1 MRRVISLEHVTRRYG
16 DRVAVDDLSVEIAA
30 GELAVLV
37 GPSGCGKTTTLRMI
51 NRLVEPTSG
60 TIRVGGRDTREL
72 PVTELRRSIGYVI
85 QQGGL
90 LPHLTVAENVATV
103 PRLLRWD
110 RARTRARVEELLEL
124 VGLPPAEY
132 ASRLPRALS
141 GGERQRVGVA
151 RALGA
156 DPPVLLM
163 DEPFSALDPITR
175 LRLQGELLRVQS
187 LVRKTIVVVTHDI
200 DEALRLGDR
209 VVLMRTGGRI
219 AQVATPGT
227 LLAHPASDFV
237 AGFLGGDRTLRRLA
251 LVPLRSAELRP
262 ADGAAAVERVEAA
275 ASLRDAL
282 EAVLRSPDG
291 RAAVVDGDRVLGVAD
306 AEVIRRAAATG

>member
-1 MRRVISLEHVTRRYG
+1 VISLEHVTRRYG

-200 DEALRLGDR
+200 DEALRLGAR
-209 VVLMRTGGRI
+209 VVLMRMGGRI

-262 ADGAAAVERVEAA
+262 ADGDAAVERVEAA

>member
-1 MRRVISLEHVTRRYG
+1 LIQLENVTKQF
-16 DRVAVDDLSVEIAA
+16 A
-30 GELAVLV
+30 GGSNAVLNLTLELRDGETCV
-37 GPSGCGKTTTLRMI
+37 LIGPSGCGKTTTLRMI
-51 NRLVEPTSG
+51 NRLVEPTAG
-60 TIRVGGRDTREL
+60 TIRVDGRDTRER

-90 LPHLTVAENVATV
+90 LPHLSVAENVATV

-110 RARTRARVEELLEL
+110 RARIRARVEELLEL
-124 VGLPPAEY
+124 VGLPAAGY
-132 ASRLPRALS
+132 ADRLPRALS

-219 AQVATPGT
+219 AQVDTPAA
-227 LLAHPASDFV
+227 LLARPASDFV

-251 LVPLRSAELRP
+251 LVPLRAAELRP
-262 ADGAAAVERVEAA
+262 ADGSAPVERVEAG

-291 RAAVVDGDRVLGVAD
+291 RAAVVDGDRIVGVAD
-306 AEVIRRAAATG
+306 AEVIRRAAAAG

>member
-1 MRRVISLEHVTRRYG
+1 
-16 DRVAVDDLSVEIAA
+16 VD
-30 GELAVLV
+30 
-37 GPSGCGKTTTLRMI
+37 
-51 NRLVEPTSG
+51 
-60 TIRVGGRDTREL
+60 GRDTREQGL
-72 PVTELRRSIGYVI
+72 TELRRSMGYVI
-85 QQGGL
+85 QQAGL
-90 LPHLTVAENVATV
+90 FPHLTVAENIATV

-110 RARTRARVEELLEL
+110 RERIRARVEELLEL
-124 VGLPPAEY
+124 VGLPPRDY
-132 ASRLPRALS
+132 AGRLPRALS

-209 VVLMRTGGRI
+209 VILLQTGGRL
-219 AQVATPGT
+219 AQVATPSE

-251 LVPLRSAELRP
+251 LVPLRAAELRP
-262 ADGAAAVERVEAA
+262 DGGAPPRERVDAGG
-275 ASLRDAL
+275 SLRDAL
-282 EAVLRSPDG
+282 DAVLRSPDG
-291 RAAVVDGDRVLGVAD
+291 RAGVVDGDRMLGVID
-306 AEVIRRAAATG
+306 AEAIRRAAAAV

>member
-1 MRRVISLEHVTRRYG
+1 MISLEHVGRRYG
-16 DRVAVDDLSVEIAA
+16 ERVAVDDLSLEIGA
-30 GELAVLV
+30 GELLVLC

-60 TIRVGGRDTREL
+60 LIRIDGRDTRERG
-72 PVTELRRSIGYVI
+72 VEELRRSIGYVI
-85 QQGGL
+85 QQAGL
-90 LPHLTVAENVATV
+90 FPHLSVAENIATV
-103 PRLLRWD
+103 PRLLGWERG
-110 RARTRARVEELLEL
+110 RIRERVDELLEL
-124 VGLPPAEY
+124 VGLPAADY
-132 ASRLPRALS
+132 ADRLPRALS

-175 LRLQGELLRVQS
+175 QRLQGELLRVQAR
-187 LVRKTIVVVTHDI
+187 VRKTVVVVTHDI

-209 VVLMRTGGRI
+209 VALLRSGGRL
-219 AQVATPGT
+219 AQVATPAE

-251 LVPLRSAELRP
+251 LVPVAAAALRP
-262 ADGAAAVERVEAA
+262 GDGTPPERTVEASG
-275 ASLRDAL
+275 SLRDAL
-282 EAVLRSPDG
+282 EAVLRSADG
-291 RAAVVDGDRVLGVAD
+291 RAAVIEDGSVLGVVD
-306 AEVIRRAAATG
+306 AEAIRRAVADAG

>member
-1 MRRVISLEHVTRRYG
+1 MISLEHVVKRYG
-16 DRVAVDDLSVEIAA
+16 DRVAVDDLSVEIGA

-51 NRLVEPTSG
+51 NRLVEPSSG
-60 TIRVGGRDTREL
+60 TIRVDGRDTRERG
-72 PVTELRRSIGYVI
+72 VEELRRSIGYVI
-85 QQGGL
+85 QQAGL
-90 LPHLTVAENVATV
+90 FPHLTVAENIATV
-103 PRLLRWD
+103 PRLLGWD
-110 RARTRARVEELLEL
+110 RRRIRARVDELLEL
-124 VGLPPAEY
+124 VGLPPGDYAE
-132 ASRLPRALS
+132 RLPRALS

-163 DEPFSALDPITR
+163 DEPFSALDPVTR

-209 VVLMRTGGRI
+209 VILLQTGGRL
-219 AQVATPGT
+219 AQVATPAE

-251 LVPLRSAELRP
+251 LVPLGDAELRP
-262 ADGAAAVERVEAA
+262 ADSARPVEGVAAGG
-275 ASLRDAL
+275 SLRDAL

-291 RAAVVDGDRVLGVAD
+291 RAAVVDGDRVLGVVD
-306 AEVIRRAAATG
+306 AEVIRRAAAPR

>member
-1 MRRVISLEHVTRRYG
+1 VISLEHVTRRYG

-110 RARTRARVEELLEL
+110 RARIRARVEELLEL

>member
-1 MRRVISLEHVTRRYG
+1 MISLEHVTRRYG
-16 DRVAVDDLSVEIAA
+16 DRVAVDDLSVEIDA

-60 TIRVGGRDTREL
+60 TIRVGGRDTRER
-72 PVTELRRSIGYVI
+72 PPTELRRGIGYVI

-103 PRLLRWD
+103 PRLLGWD
-110 RARTRARVEELLEL
+110 RARIRARVTGLLEL

-175 LRLQGELLRVQS
+175 LRLQDELLRVQS

-209 VVLMRTGGRI
+209 VVLMRTGGRL
-219 AQVATPGT
+219 AQVATPAE

-251 LVPLRSAELRP
+251 LLPLSGVDLRP
-262 ADGAAAVERVEAA
+262 LDGAVPVERVDAGS
-275 ASLRDAL
+275 SLRDAL

-291 RAAVVDGDRVLGVAD
+291 RAAVVEGGQLLGAVD
-306 AEVIRRAAATG
+306 AEVIRRAAATR

>member
-1 MRRVISLEHVTRRYG
+1 MISLEHVVRRYG
-16 DRVAVDDLSVEIAA
+16 DRVAVDDLSVEIGA
-30 GELAVLV
+30 GEMAVLV

-60 TIRVGGRDTREL
+60 AIRVDGRDTRERG
-72 PVTELRRSIGYVI
+72 VEELRRSIGYVI
-85 QQGGL
+85 QQAGL
-90 LPHLTVAENVATV
+90 FPHLTVAENIATV
-103 PRLLRWD
+103 PRLLGWD
-110 RARTRARVEELLEL
+110 RRRIRARVEELLEL
-124 VGLPPAEY
+124 VGLPPATY
-132 ASRLPRALS
+132 AERLPRALS

-163 DEPFSALDPITR
+163 DEPFSALDPVTR

-209 VVLMRTGGRI
+209 VILLQTGGRL
-219 AQVATPGT
+219 AQVATPAE
-227 LLAHPASDFV
+227 LLAHPASEFV

-251 LVPLRSAELRP
+251 LVALAAAELRP
-262 ADGAAAVERVEAA
+262 AGDEVPAERVDAGG
-275 ASLRDAL
+275 SLRDAL
-282 EAVLRSPDG
+282 EVVLRSAGG
-291 RAAVVDGDRVLGVAD
+291 RAAVADGDRVLGVVD
-306 AEVIRRAAATG
+306 AEVIRRAAAPR

>member
-1 MRRVISLEHVTRRYG
+1 MISLEHVTRHYG

>member
-1 MRRVISLEHVTRRYG
+1 MISLEHVTKRYG
-16 DRVAVDDLSVEIAA
+16 ERVAVDDLSVDIAA

-51 NRLVEPTSG
+51 NRLVEPTAG
-60 TIRVGGRDTREL
+60 TIRVDGRDTRER

-110 RARTRARVEELLEL
+110 RARIRARVDELLEL

-132 ASRLPRALS
+132 AARLPRALS

-219 AQVATPGT
+219 AQVDTPAA
-227 LLAHPASDFV
+227 LLARPASDFV

-251 LVPLRSAELRP
+251 LVPLRAAELRP
-262 ADGAAAVERVEAA
+262 ADGSAPVERVEAG

-291 RAAVVDGDRVLGVAD
+291 RAAVVDGDRIVGVAD
-306 AEVIRRAAATG
+306 AEVIRRAAAAG

>member
-1 MRRVISLEHVTRRYG
+1 MISLEHVVKRYG
-16 DRVAVDDLSVEIAA
+16 DRVAVDDLSVEIGA

-51 NRLVEPTSG
+51 NRLVEPSSG
-60 TIRVGGRDTREL
+60 TIRVDGRDTRERG
-72 PVTELRRSIGYVI
+72 VEELRRSIGYVI
-85 QQGGL
+85 QQAGL
-90 LPHLTVAENVATV
+90 FPHLTVAENVATV
-103 PRLLRWD
+103 PRLLGWD
-110 RARTRARVEELLEL
+110 RRRIRARVDELLDL
-124 VGLPPAEY
+124 VGLPPGDYAE
-132 ASRLPRALS
+132 RLPRALS

-163 DEPFSALDPITR
+163 DEPFSALDPVTR

-209 VVLMRTGGRI
+209 VILLQTGGRL
-219 AQVATPGT
+219 AQVATPAE

-237 AGFLGGDRTLRRLA
+237 AGFLGGDRTLRRLV
-251 LVPLRSAELRP
+251 LVPLGSAELRS
-262 ADGAAAVERVEAA
+262 ADGAAPAERVDAGG
-275 ASLRDAL
+275 SLRDAL
-282 EAVLRSPDG
+282 EVVLRSPDG
-291 RAAVVDGDRVLGVAD
+291 RAAVVDGDRVVGVVD
-306 AEVIRRAAATG
+306 AEVIRRAAAPR

>member
-1 MRRVISLEHVTRRYG
+1 MISLEHVTKRYG
-16 DRVAVDDLSVEIAA
+16 ERVAVDDLSVDIAA

-51 NRLVEPTSG
+51 NRLVEPTAG
-60 TIRVGGRDTREL
+60 TIRVDGRDTRER

-110 RARTRARVEELLEL
+110 RARIRARVDELLEL
-124 VGLPPAEY
+124 VGLPPSEY
-132 ASRLPRALS
+132 AARLPRALS

-219 AQVATPGT
+219 AQVDTPAA
-227 LLAHPASDFV
+227 LLARPASDFV

-251 LVPLRSAELRP
+251 LVPLRAAELRP
-262 ADGAAAVERVEAA
+262 ADGSAPVERVEAG

-291 RAAVVDGDRVLGVAD
+291 RAAVVDGDRIVGVAD
-306 AEVIRRAAATG
+306 AEVIRRAAAAG

>member
-1 MRRVISLEHVTRRYG
+1 MAHLHQGLAAYRATGAKMAQSYLLAFLAETYGAGGQPKAGLEVLDEALT
-16 DRVAVDDLSVEIAA
+16 AV
-30 GELAVLV
+30 
-37 GPSGCGKTTTLRMI
+37 
-51 NRLVEPTSG
+51 
-60 TIRVGGRDTREL
+60 RDT
-72 PVTELRRSIGYVI
+72 
-85 QQGGL
+85 
-90 LPHLTVAENVATV
+90 
-103 PRLLRWD
+103 
-110 RARTRARVEELLEL
+110 
-124 VGLPPAEY
+124 
-132 ASRLPRALS
+132 
-141 GGERQRVGVA
+141 GERMYEA
-151 RALGA
+151 ELY
-156 DPPVLLM
+156 
-163 DEPFSALDPITR
+163 
-175 LRLQGELLRVQS
+175 RLQGELLRVQS

-209 VVLMRTGGRI
+209 VVLMRMGGRI

-262 ADGAAAVERVEAA
+262 ADGAAPVERVDAA

-306 AEVIRRAAATG
+306 SEVIRRAAAAG

>member
-1 MRRVISLEHVTRRYG
+1 MISLEHVTRRYG

-60 TIRVGGRDTREL
+60 TIRVDGRDTREL

-110 RARTRARVEELLEL
+110 RARIRARVEELLEL

-306 AEVIRRAAATG
+306 SEVIRRAAAAG

>member
-1 MRRVISLEHVTRRYG
+1 MISLEHVTRRYG

-262 ADGAAAVERVEAA
+262 ADGAAAV
-275 ASLRDAL
+275 
-282 EAVLRSPDG
+282 
-291 RAAVVDGDRVLGVAD
+291 VDGDRVLGVAD

>member
-1 MRRVISLEHVTRRYG
+1 MISLEHVTRRYG

-110 RARTRARVEELLEL
+110 RARIRARVEELLEL

-262 ADGAAAVERVEAA
+262 ADGAAPVERVDAA

-306 AEVIRRAAATG
+306 SEVIRRAAAAG

>member
-1 MRRVISLEHVTRRYG
+1 VISLEHVVKRYG
-16 DRVAVDDLSVEIAA
+16 DRVAVDDLSVEIGA

-37 GPSGCGKTTTLRMI
+37 GPSGCGKTTTLRMV

-60 TIRVGGRDTREL
+60 TIRVDGRDTRERG
-72 PVTELRRSIGYVI
+72 VEELRRSIGYVI
-85 QQGGL
+85 QQAGL
-90 LPHLTVAENVATV
+90 FPHLTVAENIATV
-103 PRLLRWD
+103 PRLLGWD
-110 RARTRARVEELLEL
+110 RRRIRARVGELLDL
-124 VGLPPAEY
+124 VGLPPGDYAE
-132 ASRLPRALS
+132 RLPRALS

-163 DEPFSALDPITR
+163 DEPFSALDPVTR

-209 VVLMRTGGRI
+209 VILLQTGGHL
-219 AQVATPGT
+219 AQVATPAE

-251 LVPLRSAELRP
+251 LVPLRSAELRS
-262 ADGAAAVERVEAA
+262 ADGAAPAERVDTGG
-275 ASLRDAL
+275 SLRDAL
-282 EAVLRSPDG
+282 EVVLRSPDG
-291 RAAVVDGDRVLGVAD
+291 RAAVVDGDRVVGVVD
-306 AEVIRRAAATG
+306 AEVIRRAAAPR

>member
-1 MRRVISLEHVTRRYG
+1 VISLEHVVKRYG
-16 DRVAVDDLSVEIAA
+16 DRVAVDDLSVEIGA

-51 NRLVEPTSG
+51 NRLVEPSSG
-60 TIRVGGRDTREL
+60 TIRVDGRDTRERG
-72 PVTELRRSIGYVI
+72 VEELRRSIGYVI
-85 QQGGL
+85 QQAGL
-90 LPHLTVAENVATV
+90 FPHLTVAENIATV
-103 PRLLRWD
+103 PRLLGWD
-110 RARTRARVEELLEL
+110 RRRIRARVDELLEL
-124 VGLPPAEY
+124 VGLPPGDYAE
-132 ASRLPRALS
+132 RLPRALS

-163 DEPFSALDPITR
+163 DEPFSALDPVTR

-209 VVLMRTGGRI
+209 VILLQTGGRL
-219 AQVATPGT
+219 AQVATPAE

-251 LVPLRSAELRP
+251 LVPLGDAELRP
-262 ADGAAAVERVEAA
+262 ADSARPVEGVAAGG
-275 ASLRDAL
+275 SLRDAL

-291 RAAVVDGDRVLGVAD
+291 RAAVVDGDRVLGVVD
-306 AEVIRRAAATG
+306 AEVIRRAAAPR

>member
-1 MRRVISLEHVTRRYG
+1 VISLEHVVKRYG
-16 DRVAVDDLSVEIAA
+16 ERVAVDDLSVEIGT

-51 NRLVEPTSG
+51 NRLVEPSSG
-60 TIRVGGRDTREL
+60 TIRVDGRDTRERG
-72 PVTELRRSIGYVI
+72 VEELRRSIGYVI
-85 QQGGL
+85 QQAGL
-90 LPHLTVAENVATV
+90 FPHLTVAENIATV
-103 PRLLRWD
+103 PRLLGWD
-110 RARTRARVEELLEL
+110 RRRIRARVDELLEL
-124 VGLPPAEY
+124 VGLPPGDYAE
-132 ASRLPRALS
+132 RLPRALS

-163 DEPFSALDPITR
+163 DEPFSALDPVTR

-209 VVLMRTGGRI
+209 VILLQTGGRL
-219 AQVATPGT
+219 AQVATPAE

-251 LVPLRSAELRP
+251 LVPLGDAGLRP
-262 ADGAAAVERVEAA
+262 ADGAPPAERVAA
-275 ASLRDAL
+275 GGSLRDAL
-282 EAVLRSPDG
+282 EVVLRSPDG
-291 RAAVVDGDRVLGVAD
+291 RAAVVDGDRVLGVVD
-306 AEVIRRAAATG
+306 AEVIRRAAAPR

>member
-1 MRRVISLEHVTRRYG
+1 MISLEHVTRRYG

-237 AGFLGGDRTLRRLA
+237 AGFLDKDGNARGRPVGVAVDRTGA
-251 LVPLRSAELRP
+251 LL
-262 ADGAAAVERVEAA
+262 
-275 ASLRDAL
+275 
-282 EAVLRSPDG
+282 
-291 RAAVVDGDRVLGVAD
+291 VAD
-306 AEVIRRAAATG
+306 DVGGTVWRVTYAGR